1 MPSKEACQKN
11 IKLAISANMR
21 KSALKTALKLKNY
34 LLDTRIGNDVK
45 EDMKKNGLE
54 LKIKD

>member
-21 KSALKTALKLKNY
+21 KAALRIALRLKEY
-34 LLDTRIGNDVK
+34 IMDARVGKSVK